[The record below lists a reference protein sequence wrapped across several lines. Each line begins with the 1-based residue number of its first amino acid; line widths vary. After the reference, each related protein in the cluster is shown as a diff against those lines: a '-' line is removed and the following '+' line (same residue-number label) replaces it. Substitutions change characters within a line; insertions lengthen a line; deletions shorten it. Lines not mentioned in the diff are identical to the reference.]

1 MGFVDKL
8 FECLST
14 KNYLGL
20 PAAKEPPKEEV
31 KPAAVKSDIVEVI
44 QKTLYTALLRFLT
57 PSLLF
62 PLQFIFVFFLN
73 VVLFTGWDSRG
84 GAREQTEE
92 KSSEKPRWL

>member
-44 QKTLYTALLRFLT
+44 QKNIIHCSVQVSDST
-57 PSLLF
+57 PSL
-62 PLQFIFVFFLN
+62 
-73 VVLFTGWDSRG
+73 FTTVHLCVG
-84 GAREQTEE
+84 E
-92 KSSEKPRWL
+92 SS

>member
-44 QKTLYTALLRFLT
+44 QKNIIHCSVKVSDSK
-57 PSLLF
+57 PSLSTTV
-62 PLQFIFVFFLN
+62 PLCV
-73 VVLFTGWDSRG
+73 G
-84 GAREQTEE
+84 
-92 KSSEKPRWL
+92 KSS